1 MICTLIGFYITFLDQ
16 QLYRVSNV
24 RVSILLSIERSW
36 NMWIPGFGNDEIR
49 PFKKQ
54 ATTEAHKQVCII
66 VFISFCYLLLFLFCV
81 VKRFAP
87 VIKDHWLSDL
97 ILPSPPLPFLI
108 QPLLTLLKRKSW
120 VTSLS
125 LRLT

>member
-24 RVSILLSIERSW
+24 RVSILSSIERSW

-54 ATTEAHKQVCII
+54 ATTEAHKQVCKI
-66 VFISFCYLLLFLFCV
+66 VFIFFYYLLLFFFCV

-87 VIKDHWLSDL
+87 VIKDH
-97 ILPSPPLPFLI
+97 
-108 QPLLTLLKRKSW
+108 
-120 VTSLS
+120 
-125 LRLT
+125 